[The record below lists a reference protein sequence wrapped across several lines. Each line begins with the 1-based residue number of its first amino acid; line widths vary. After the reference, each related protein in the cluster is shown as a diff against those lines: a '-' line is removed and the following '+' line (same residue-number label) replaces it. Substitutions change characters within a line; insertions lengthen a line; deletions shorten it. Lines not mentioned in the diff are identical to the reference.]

1 MERTV
6 ANHRLDKH
14 RSPEIP
20 QKMTAEQAVSV
31 GRSNICL
38 NAARS
43 SMSMSFGVT
52 PWNTRAVR
60 IVSLPEIKAAT
71 RKRDYIRDE
80 QFQGKITTREV
91 LQRELNIV
99 QLAQHRM
106 RQYEPL
112 AANYQPSNRSLDD
125 EQRKAVEHILSSR
138 DFVTL
143 FRGGAGTGKSFTLRE
158 VKAGLNQAGHVVQV
172 LAPQRQQV
180 ADLERD
186 GFTGAQTVSAFL
198 TQKFLTRG
206 AVVLVDEAGQIGGQQ
221 MLELL
226 SLRSRRSRAGSFCPV
241 TRISMERSRHPTP
254 CAPLNSIRVL
264 ATRN

>member
-1 MERTV
+1 MERMV

-20 QKMTAEQAVSV
+20 EKITAVQAVNWAEQHLFERRSV
-31 GRSNICL
+31 VHEHELWRHALEHLRGQD
-38 NAARS
+38 
-43 SMSMSFGVT
+43 
-52 PWNTRAVR
+52 
-60 IVSLPEIKAAT
+60 VSLAEIQAVT

-99 QLAQHRM
+99 RLAQHQM
-106 RQYEPL
+106 NQYEPL
-112 AANYQPSNRSLDD
+112 AANYRRINRSLDD

-143 FRGGAGTGKSFTLRE
+143 FRGGAGTGKSYTLRE
-158 VKAGLNQAGHVVQV
+158 VKAGLAKAGHVVHV

-198 TQKFLTRG
+198 T
-206 AVVLVDEAGQIGGQQ
+206 
-221 MLELL
+221 
-226 SLRSRRSRAGSFCPV
+226 RRSMRAARSSSWTRPDKSAANKCCNCWITFNGQSRPGHPV
-241 TRISMERSRHPTP
+241 RRH
-254 CAPLNSIRVL
+254 APAWSGRGIGR
-264 ATRN
+264 AAGD